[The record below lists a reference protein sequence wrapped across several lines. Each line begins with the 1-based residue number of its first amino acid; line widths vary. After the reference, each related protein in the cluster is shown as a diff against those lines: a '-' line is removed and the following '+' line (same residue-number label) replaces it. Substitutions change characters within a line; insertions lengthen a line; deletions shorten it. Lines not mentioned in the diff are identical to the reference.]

1 MINPRFYKSGIQ
13 RIQHM
18 LKILRRKKH
27 KKVSKAP
34 KKKIKVDKPSKP
46 KKIVSKVPKKPKKPS
61 KPSKPKKSVVK
72 KPPKP
77 KPKPKKLAPKP
88 KKPAPKTKPAPK
100 PEKPEPVPPEKTPES
115 RVEKIVGKIKN
126 LEIQGSNDIAEA
138 GVRCLEIMAKES
150 SATKKNDFISELR
163 KTAEIVKGAR
173 PTEPCLQNSVKII
186 LDKLEKYEL
195 RKMENVRKYAL
206 SACRTQLDLLKTVVE
221 RIAEIGVGQIQ
232 DDDVVLTHCH
242 SEHVVAILKEA
253 RDKRKKFSVI
263 VTETRPLRQGLIT
276 AKELLEANIDV
287 IFVVDSSVA
296 SLMKKVTKVL
306 IGCDAILADGSIVSK
321 IGTYTIALIADKF
334 QTPVFV
340 AGETL
345 KFDPRTVQ
353 GMPEPIEQRKPE
365 EIIDPAELR
374 GAKILNPAFD
384 ITPAELITA
393 LITEKGIMRPEL
405 IRGAADGL

>member
-18 LKILRRKKH
+18 LKILRRKKP

-34 KKKIKVDKPSKP
+34 KKKIKVAKPSKP

-61 KPSKPKKSVVK
+61 KPSRLKKPAVK

-77 KPKPKKLAPKP
+77 KPKP

-100 PEKPEPVPPEKTPES
+100 PKTPPKPEPVPPEKTPES

-150 SATKKNDFISELR
+150 SATKKNDFISELG
-163 KTAEIVKGAR
+163 KTAEMVKGAR

-206 SACRTQLDLLKTVVE
+206 SACRIQLDLLKTVVE
-221 RIAEIGVGQIQ
+221 RIAKIGVGQIQ

-287 IFVVDSSVA
+287 TFVVDSSVA

-345 KFDPRTVQ
+345 KFDPKTVE

-374 GAKILNPAFD
+374 RAKILNPAFD

-405 IRGAADGL
+405 IREAV